1 MMTPKAARAIFERHR
16 EYWDERR
23 PEMRRLRNAY
33 TMRYWQ
39 RNLAY
44 DGSLLIETSRAY
56 ELIESFIAS
65 LFVRDP
71 SVIVKPDVRGAGDP
85 SLTEATANEWLTQTR
100 TEIEDALRLSL
111 IYPWAAMKLCP
122 TDAEDPLRRVQ
133 IMPACPWDV
142 VVDDT
147 ASSWATQRYVGH
159 RYYVPLA
166 AAKAKYGNK
175 KYTPRCFDRWIEN
188 SDDEEYGKNAPAYR
202 RDSDP
207 MPKEIGEFIMVVE
220 FYDLVKEKMRVWSP
234 DYADGDRWLY
244 DGVELR
250 IGGDE
255 ALAQEQSDT
264 EKFDDIPYRTASNR
278 CILPI
283 IPLFMSREP
292 DDPLRG
298 YSALRRVYDQLVEIN
313 TIRTFQANGI
323 RRAARQ
329 WMVEKGVL
337 DDESMAK
344 LAQGQ
349 DGEFIEIELTP
360 GQDLNKA
367 IVPVPHSPVPLE
379 LQMYE
384 NQVEDDFGR
393 GSIMA
398 PFTRGE
404 ATKATATEIT
414 ALAAYSASEIGRMA
428 RERDAAISAVAR
440 AYTVM
445 LATLLGDDDVVL
457 RLGNKTQLLQAADL
471 TGDFCFYAQD
481 SGSTPMSEAVKKQ
494 ELMQLVP
501 QLVEL
506 GVPREKVLREVVRAY
521 GLSEEM
527 LPEATPPAQAPLD
540 PAQAPPPTMPPEQSL
555 PAAGFQPGQLP
566 SPERVNTVL
575 PPGGVV

>member
-1 MMTPKAARAIFERHR
+1 MITPKAALAIYEEHKR
-16 EYWDERR
+16 YWKKRR

-33 TMRYWQ
+33 MMRYWQ
-39 RNLAY
+39 RNQAY

-71 SVIVKPDVRGAGDP
+71 SVVVKPDLRGKGDP
-85 SLTEATANEWLTQTR
+85 GLTEETANEWLVHTR
-100 TEIEDALRLSL
+100 TEIEDAMRLAL
-111 IYPWAAMKLCP
+111 IYPWAAIKLCP
-122 TDAEDPLRRVQ
+122 TDAADPLRRVQ
-133 IMPACPWDV
+133 VAPVGPWDV
-142 VVDDT
+142 LVDDT
-147 ASSWATQRYVGH
+147 ASSWSTQRFVGH
-159 RYYVPLA
+159 RYYLPLVE
-166 AAKAKYGNK
+166 AKKRYGNK
-175 KYTPRCFDRWIEN
+175 KLVPRHFDRFLEN
-188 SDDEEYGKNAPAYR
+188 NEDNESEGEASAYR

-207 MPKEIGEFIMVVE
+207 MPKAVGEFIMVVE
-220 FYDLVKEKMRVWSP
+220 FYDLMDETMKVWSP
-234 DYADGDRWLY
+234 DYAEGKRWLY
-244 DGVELR
+244 DGIELEV
-250 IGGDE
+250 GADDAE
-255 ALAQEQSDT
+255 P
-264 EKFDDIPYRTASNR
+264 EKFDGIPYRTASDR
-278 CILPI
+278 CVLPL
-283 IPLFMSREP
+283 IPLYMSREP

-337 DDESMAK
+337 DEEAQAK
-344 LAQGQ
+344 LSQGQ
-349 DGEFIEIELTP
+349 DGEFIEVELSP
-360 GQDLNKA
+360 GQELGKT
-367 IVPVPHSPVPLE
+367 IVPVPHNPVPHE
-379 LQMYE
+379 LQVYE
-384 NQVEDDFGR
+384 SQVEDDFSR

-428 RERDAAISAVAR
+428 RERDAAIGAVAR

-445 LATLLGDDDVVL
+445 LATLLGEESVVV
-457 RLGNKTQLLQAADL
+457 RLGNKPEVLQAPDL
-471 TGDFCFYAQD
+471 TGDFTFYAQD

-506 GVPREKVLREVVRAY
+506 GVTPDKVLRMIVRTY
-521 GLSEEM
+521 DLSEEL
-527 LPEATPPAQAPLD
+527 LPEAQPELTPAAPD
-540 PAQAPPPTMPPEQSL
+540 PTQAPPPVAPPEQGL
-555 PAAGFQPGQLP
+555 PGMGLMPGQLP
-566 SPERVNTVL
+566 SPEQVAGVL